1 MQPFLLQSFPD
12 FNSFSTP
19 LLILGLQGLLL
30 AILLYRRYLK
40 KRLLP
45 DILLTC
51 ILLIL
56 CYHRTT
62 YTIGFMNWY
71 DVYRNTKI
79 NYYLVSMDMLMAP
92 LIYFYVRSVLNPV
105 FTLKRKHFWHALP
118 WIVFFLL
125 KMVILIYDSQQPGFD
140 DTQNGYLV
148 VNFQWPYMSP
158 VVSVFSTAQ
167 MLLYLAFSFQLFY
180 QYKNDIKQFF
190 SNTTKKEL
198 NWIQTFLFIYSFIF
212 LYGIVQD
219 YVDSNIFEMS
229 WTQKWWIQ
237 FFSALALLY
246 FGVKGYFTDFGFLKD
261 FEVSKID
268 RGRRELASKD
278 KAFEDKKGEINSL
291 FQNEKLFLDPEL
303 NLAQLSERMSLNR
316 MEVSELINLGFGM
329 NFNDFV
335 NSYRIEQFKERL
347 KKGDHTR
354 MSLVGIAF
362 DCGFNSNATFNRVFK
377 KEVQL
382 TPTEYLQS
390 LT

>member
-1 MQPFLLQSFPD
+1 M
-12 FNSFSTP
+12 
-19 LLILGLQGLLL
+19 
-30 AILLYRRYLK
+30 
-40 KRLLP
+40 
-45 DILLTC
+45 
-51 ILLIL
+51 
-56 CYHRTT
+56 
-62 YTIGFMNWY
+62 
-71 DVYRNTKI
+71 
-79 NYYLVSMDMLMAP
+79 
-92 LIYFYVRSVLNPV
+92 
-105 FTLKRKHFWHALP
+105 
-118 WIVFFLL
+118 
-125 KMVILIYDSQQPGFD
+125 
-140 DTQNGYLV
+140 
-148 VNFQWPYMSP
+148 
-158 VVSVFSTAQ
+158 
-167 MLLYLAFSFQLFY
+167 
-180 QYKNDIKQFF
+180 
-190 SNTTKKEL
+190 
-198 NWIQTFLFIYSFIF
+198 
-212 LYGIVQD
+212 
-219 YVDSNIFEMS
+219 
-229 WTQKWWIQ
+229 
-237 FFSALALLY
+237 
-246 FGVKGYFTDFGFLKD
+246 KD

-316 MEVSELINLGFGM
+316 MEVSKLINLGFGM